1 MASKTSITEQM
12 VKQGMLQMLNVV
24 KPCTLSSMLLR
35 AVSITTGITFF
46 CAFMCFKI
54 CEPSPSGV
62 GGGKSS
68 IAEKLKYLMQQVP
81 IYSIKGSPV
90 NDHPLAL
97 KRRAVQVLPM
107 YLSLL
112 TS

>member
-1 MASKTSITEQM
+1 
-12 VKQGMLQMLNVV
+12 
-24 KPCTLSSMLLR
+24 
-35 AVSITTGITFF
+35 
-46 CAFMCFKI
+46 
-54 CEPSPSGV
+54 V

-97 KRRAVQVLPM
+97 FDPIEDANLLEKEYGIKSRYLKTVMSPWAAKRLQEFNGDISQFRVVKR
-107 YLSLL
+107 
-112 TS
+112 